1 MVYFYKR
8 NSLNDP
14 ILFFTNQ
21 LVRKRGLL
29 CMSSTFTTV
38 TKNSLYISIN
48 CRPGLFV
55 KRLGLMVCL
64 FMLVFQQAFSQH
76 SSKNNYTGIWETP
89 SSWDPAWTLPKT
101 IINNSNITIQGY
113 ITANSSL
120 SFSGSSKL
128 TVKDTLVIKGNLTMN
143 DNNDIKI
150 EDQGIII
157 VWGNLT
163 ISYDTHIEAN
173 GYFIVTGNIIKV
185 GDVSKGEIRSND
197 NPVKVFIGGTI
208 PIGLTDNNSQYKVLN
223 CTAPTTTP
231 YPNSTCSYGNMA
243 DIINSLIYTFYQTTC
258 AATTP
263 TITAAGPTT
272 FCAGGNVTLTSSPGT
287 TYLWSN
293 GATTKSIVVSA
304 AGSYTV
310 KVTDAS
316 ACQSLASLPAVIT
329 VNALPAT
336 PNITAGGPTTFCA
349 GGNVTLTSSP
359 GTTYL
364 WSTGATNSNI
374 NITSAGSYSV
384 RTTNVNGCQSLVS
397 TAIPV
402 LINPIP
408 AAPTIT
414 AGGATIF
421 CDGGSV
427 SLTSSAGIAYLWS
440 NGATTQSINATLTGN
455 YSVKVTNANGCQS
468 PSSAATSVTVNPL
481 PVTPVITA
489 AGPTSFC
496 SGGNVTLT
504 SSAGATYLWSN
515 GATTPSINVSASGNY
530 SVTTTNANGCQS
542 AVSSSSI
549 VTVIALPPA
558 PTISAGGP
566 VAFCTGGSV
575 NLTSSAGT
583 TYLWSNGAT
592 TQSINVATAGS
603 FTVKVT
609 NANGCQSALSAATNT
624 VINALPVVNAGTDA
638 TIPHGTSTTLNA
650 TVTGTGPFTYSWSPS
665 SQLVNATV
673 EDPTTTNLSATTEYT
688 LTAIS
693 TATTCANSGTVTISI
708 SGGPL
713 SSFPTATPSTVCAGT
728 AVQLDA
734 QPGGGSNSYISYI
747 WTSLPAGY
755 LSFSPNPVVNPT
767 ATTIYKVAVY
777 DGFNTVNSQVTVT
790 VNSLPSTPTIT
801 AGGPTTFCDGGNVT
815 LTSSAGSA
823 YLWSTGATTPGINV
837 TAAGSYTVR
846 VTNAS
851 GCQSAVST
859 TSIVTV
865 NALPV
870 TPTITTS
877 GPTNFCA
884 GGSVTL
890 TSSPGT
896 IYLWSNGATTPSIN
910 ATASG
915 SYTVSVTNAN
925 GCQSAV
931 STATI
936 VTVNPLP
943 VAPTITASGPLTFC
957 AGGNVTLSSSAGS
970 TYLWSDGSTTPG
982 INVTTSLSYTA
993 RITNING
1000 CQSVASAPTVVT
1012 VNALP
1017 FTPTITAGGPAT
1029 FCSGG
1034 SVTLFSSA
1042 GTTYLWSNGASASG
1056 INITESG
1063 SYTVRVA
1070 NAAGCQSAASTAT
1083 IVTVNALPIT
1093 PTISAAGPT
1102 VFCEGGN
1109 VTLTSSTESNYLW
1122 STGEITPGININA
1135 SGSYFLTVTN
1145 SNGCQS
1151 PASTATIVTVNA
1163 LPATPII
1170 TADGPTT
1177 FCEGG
1182 SVTLSSDEEST
1193 YLWSDGETTA
1203 NIDVI
1208 ATGSYSVTVFNTS
1221 GCQSLPSAAKAIT
1234 VNPLPV
1240 TPTITAGGPTTFCE
1254 GGSVNLTSSAGTT
1267 YLWSN
1272 GSVSQSIP
1280 VTASESYTVSV
1291 TNANGCQSA
1300 ASTATIVTVNA
1311 LPATPVI
1318 TAGGPIT
1325 FCEGG
1330 FVTLTS
1336 GSGITYLWSNGATTP
1351 AIDISASGNFSV
1363 MVTDANGCQSLASA
1377 ATAVTVNPLPAVPVI
1392 TAISPTIFCEGGNV
1406 TLTSSAESD
1415 YLWTTGA
1422 ISQSILVT
1430 ETGSYSLKV
1439 TDANGCQSASSAATA
1454 VTVNPL
1460 PVIPTIT
1467 AGSATTFCAGDSVI
1481 LVSSIETAYLWST
1494 GETTQSVIVNSSGSY
1509 SLMVTNANG
1518 CQSATS
1524 TATAVTVNPLPVTP
1538 VITAGGPTSFCIGGN
1553 VTLTSD
1559 AAINYAWSTGA
1570 VTQSITVDA
1579 TGLYSVRVTDANG
1592 CESELSLVSGVTV
1605 NPLPAPPVIAA
1616 SGPTTFC
1623 DGSSITLTASG
1634 GISYSWLSGED
1645 VAEITVA
1652 KEGTYTVTATDVN
1665 GCTNSADKT
1674 ITVIVTSANPGSGGD
1689 VCGPVFSLNAVSSP
1703 GTGKWSVTSGAGDVT
1718 FSPDINSASAT
1729 AKVSEYG
1736 IYLFTWEVVNQNCP
1750 ASADVSVVFH
1760 RVPVA
1765 DAGKDQVLDYTF
1777 TSGMEATLS
1786 SSETGIWRL
1795 LSGSGTLDDTHSP
1808 TAHVRS
1814 LAIGDNYFLWEV
1826 TSEGC
1831 TDSDTV
1837 SIKVIDLFVP
1847 QVITPNNDQK
1857 NDFFVIKGIEEN
1869 GPAEL
1874 IIIDRWGNEV
1884 FRSSSYAN
1892 EWNGQTTGGA
1902 ELPGGTY
1909 FYVLKLAGGKLTK
1922 GYVVIKR

>member
-1 MVYFYKR
+1 
-8 NSLNDP
+8 
-14 ILFFTNQ
+14 
-21 LVRKRGLL
+21 
-29 CMSSTFTTV
+29 MSSTFTAI
-38 TKNSLYISIN
+38 TKNNPIYTSIN
-48 CRPGLFV
+48 LRQDGFIM
-55 KRLGLMVCL
+55 RLSLMVCL
-64 FMLVFQQAFSQH
+64 LIMVFQQAFSQQ
-76 SSKNNYTGIWETP
+76 SSKNNYTGVWETS
-89 SSWDPAWTLPKT
+89 SSWSPLWPLPET
-101 IINNSNITIQGY
+101 NINNSNITIQGY
-113 ITANSSL
+113 ITANNSL

-128 TVKDTLVIKGNLTMN
+128 TIKDTLVIKGNLTIN

-163 ISYDTHIEAN
+163 ISYDTHIDAN
-173 GYFIVTGNIIKV
+173 GYFIVTGNIIKI
-185 GDVSKGEIRSND
+185 GDVNKGEFRSND
-197 NPVKVFIGGTI
+197 DPVKVFVSGTI
-208 PIGLTDNNSQYKVLN
+208 PILLTDNNNKYKALN
-223 CTAPTTTP
+223 CTDPKTSSYA
-231 YPNSTCSYGNMA
+231 NSKCSYGNFA
-243 DIINSLIYTFYQTTC
+243 DIMNSTIYPFYQTTC
-258 AATTP
+258 VTTTP

-272 FCAGGNVTLTSSPGT
+272 FCVGGNVTLTSSPGT

-293 GATTKSIVVSA
+293 GAITRSIVVSA

-310 KVTDAS
+310 KVTDAN
-316 ACQSLASLPAVIT
+316 ACQSLASVPAVIT

-349 GGNVTLTSSP
+349 GGNVTLTSNP

-384 RTTNVNGCQSLVS
+384 RTTNVNGCQSLAS

-402 LINPIP
+402 LINTIP

-414 AGGATIF
+414 AGGATTF

-427 SLTSSAGIAYLWS
+427 SLTSSTGVTYLWS
-440 NGATTQSINATLTGN
+440 NGATTQSINAALSGN
-455 YSVKVTNANGCQS
+455 YSVKVSNASGCQS
-468 PSSAATSVTVNPL
+468 ISSIATSVTVNPL

-489 AGPTSFC
+489 GGPTSFC
-496 SGGNVTLT
+496 TGGNVTLT
-504 SSAGATYLWSN
+504 SSTGATYLWSN
-515 GATTPSINVSASGNY
+515 GATTPSINVSLSGNY

-542 AVSSSSI
+542 AVSSSTI
-549 VTVIALPPA
+549 VTVIALPPS

-566 VAFCTGGSV
+566 TAFCNGGSV
-575 NLTSSAGT
+575 NLTSSVGT

-592 TQSINVATAGS
+592 TQSINVTSAGS

-609 NANGCQSALSAATNT
+609 NANGCQSAFSAATNT
-624 VINALPVVNAGTDA
+624 VINALPIVNAGTNA
-638 TIPHGTSTTLNA
+638 TIPNGTSTTLNA

-665 SQLVNATV
+665 LQLVNATI

-693 TATTCANSGTVTISI
+693 TATTCSNTSKVTVSI
-708 SGGPL
+708 TGGPL
-713 SSFPTATPSTVCAGT
+713 SSSPTATPSTICAGS

-734 QPGGGSNSYISYI
+734 QPGGGSGSYISYI
-747 WTSLPAGY
+747 WTSVPAGY
-755 LSFSPNPVVNPT
+755 LSFSANPVVNPT
-767 ATTIYKVAVY
+767 ATTIYRVAVF
-777 DGFNTVNSQVTVT
+777 DGFNTVNTQVTVT

-801 AGGPTTFCDGGNVT
+801 AGGPTTFCDGGSVT
-815 LTSSAGSA
+815 LTSSLSAGSA

-846 VTNAS
+846 VTNIVS

-859 TSIVTV
+859 TLIVTV

-896 IYLWSNGATTPSIN
+896 IYTWSNGATTPSIN

-915 SYTVSVTNAN
+915 SYTVVVTNAN
-925 GCQSAV
+925 GCQSAF

-936 VTVNPLP
+936 VIVNPLP
-943 VAPTITASGPLTFC
+943 AAPTLSAGGPTIFC
-957 AGGNVTLSSSAGS
+957 AGGSVTLSSSVGS
-970 TYLWSDGSTTPG
+970 TYLWSDGSTTPV
-982 INVTTSLSYTA
+982 INVTSSGGYTA

-1000 CQSVASAPTVVT
+1000 CQSVASVPTVVT
-1012 VNALP
+1012 VNTLP
-1017 FTPTITAGGPAT
+1017 FIPTITAGGPAT

-1042 GTTYLWSNGASASG
+1042 GTTFLWSNGASASG
-1056 INITESG
+1056 INIEESG
-1063 SYTVRVA
+1063 SYTVKVT
-1070 NAAGCQSAASTAT
+1070 NAAGCQSASSTAT
-1083 IVTVNALPIT
+1083 IVTVNPLPIT
-1093 PTISAAGPT
+1093 PTITAAGPT

-1109 VTLTSSTESNYLW
+1109 VTLTSSTEANYLW

-1135 SGSYFLTVTN
+1135 SGSFTLTVTN

-1151 PASTATIVTVNA
+1151 QTSTATIVTVND
-1163 LPATPII
+1163 LPVTPVI
-1170 TADGPTT
+1170 TADSPTT

-1208 ATGSYSVTVFNTS
+1208 ATGSYTVTVYNTN
-1221 GCQSLPSAAKAIT
+1221 GCQSLPSAATAVT
-1234 VNPLPV
+1234 VNPLPA

-1254 GGSVNLTSSAGTT
+1254 GGSVNLTSSEGTT

-1280 VTASESYTVSV
+1280 VTGSENYTVSV

-1300 ASTATIVTVNA
+1300 ASTATLVTVNA

-1318 TAGGPIT
+1318 TAGGSTI

-1336 GSGITYLWSNGATTP
+1336 GTEISYLWSNGATTP
-1351 AIDISASGNFSV
+1351 AINITASGNFSV
-1363 MVTDANGCQSLASA
+1363 MVTDANGCQSLSSAS
-1377 ATAVTVNPLPAVPVI
+1377 TAVTVNPLPGAPI
-1392 TAISPTIFCEGGNV
+1392 ISATGPTTFCEGGNV
-1406 TLTSSAESD
+1406 TLTSSAEAD

-1422 ISQSILVT
+1422 TSQSISVA
-1430 ETGSYSLKV
+1430 ETGSYSLMV
-1439 TDANGCQSASSAATA
+1439 TDVNGCQSASSAATTVA
-1454 VTVNPL
+1454 VNPL
-1460 PVIPTIT
+1460 PVLPNIT
-1467 AGSATTFCAGDSVI
+1467 SGNATAFCAGDSVI
-1481 LVSSIETAYLWST
+1481 LVSSAETAYLWST
-1494 GETTQSVIVNSSGSY
+1494 GETTQTVIVKSSGSY

-1524 TATAVTVNPLPVTP
+1524 ATTTITVNPLPVIP

-1559 AAINYAWSTGA
+1559 AETNYLWSTGA
-1570 VTQSITVDA
+1570 VTRSITVDA
-1579 TGLYSVRVTDANG
+1579 TGMYSVRITDANG

-1605 NPLPAPPVIAA
+1605 NPLPATPVIAA

-1623 DGSSITLTASG
+1623 DGSSIKLTASG
-1634 GISYSWLSGED
+1634 GISYSWSSGEAI
-1645 VAEITVA
+1645 AEITVA

-1665 GCTNSADKT
+1665 GCSNSAGKT
-1674 ITVIVTSANPGSGGD
+1674 ITIIVTSAIAGTGGD
-1689 VCGPVFSLNAVSSP
+1689 VCGPDFSLNAVSSP
-1703 GTGKWSVTSGAGDVT
+1703 GTGKWSVNSGAGIVT
-1718 FSPDINSASAT
+1718 FLPDENNPSAT
-1729 AKVSEYG
+1729 AQITEYG
-1736 IYLFTWEVVNQNCP
+1736 TYNFEWKVINQSCP
-1750 ASADVSVVFH
+1750 DSSAVTVTYH
-1760 RVPVA
+1760 AIPVA
-1765 DAGKDQVLDYTF
+1765 IAGVDQLLNYTF
-1777 TSGMEATLS
+1777 TSNFEALLS
-1786 SSETGIWRL
+1786 SSETGVWSLI
-1795 LSGSGTLDDTHSP
+1795 SGSGSIDGINSP
-1808 TAHVRS
+1808 EASVSGLTV
-1814 LAIGDNYFLWEV
+1814 GDNLFLWEV

-1831 TDSDTV
+1831 SASDTIN
-1837 SIKVIDLFVP
+1837 IKVNDLFVP
-1847 QVITPNNDQK
+1847 QVITPNGDQK
-1857 NDFFVIKGIEEN
+1857 NDFFVIKGIEN
-1869 GPAEL
+1869 NDPAEL
-1874 IIIDRWGNEV
+1874 TVLNRWGRQVYYNTN
-1884 FRSSSYAN
+1884 YTN
-1892 EWNGQTTGGA
+1892 EWDGKTNNRE
-1902 ELPGGTY
+1902 ELANGTY
-1909 FYVLKLAGGKLTK
+1909 FFVLKLSDNTLTK
-1922 GYVVIKR
+1922 GYVIIKR